1 MNTLDKAQD
10 LLDHLTI
17 GVALVDAKHLI
28 LYCNKYFRDCAKQSE
43 SAGIEGRDFYEVLDN
58 PQIVDGCYAPFH
70 FALSEEGSV
79 FRSVLARPRIR
90 NGVEQTFE
98 LLIQL
103 QVSSNHEKVFRIE
116 LKDISEVS
124 RNEKRLQSLKTLGK
138 RLSFITD
145 VGAHSMNEQREELKK
160 IIREQMDGGVLN
172 YSIFEI
178 RIIKES
184 YNKGG
189 KEQKSKEL
197 VHFTSFGLSTV
208 AQNRVLHVGANGNGI
223 TGYVASS
230 GESYIC
236 NDTKNDPLYVTGAI
250 AAKSSLTVP
259 LVYNNKVIGTCNVES
274 EIPNNFSS
282 QDQLFLEL
290 YAKDVAFALHLL
302 DYTSS
307 IKKEDIHTYA
317 QHFCSLRNSLSNCIL
332 KLMYEKDTNVSQPL
346 SAKEEKDK
354 EKEEQACFSLLDK
367 TTRLF
372 KEVQKTILPH
382 QEEEDQEDPFKEARI
397 TSFEDKHPNLAQD
410 TKIEWPILKQFL
422 RYKKIL
428 SIAPSPILEDTYLKW
443 LDPLVEQID
452 VVTSTSQALW
462 LLKRQ
467 KYDIVLTEL
476 FPDGRYFEPI
486 TMEVAHNFAANANGR
501 TVFDIHYGEEY
512 WPEVEGNQQ
521 DKETRDRIK
530 EEIKNGKRDAFFFIK
545 DLIKD
550 LSDLQLG
557 ALPLFFIIPYAEYD
571 PTHTVPAITAF
582 LKNINMKWVYFPF
595 VAPANEDSELIVKFF
610 KKMKL
615 TYSKNIPEEY
625 TKLKQKR

>member
-1 MNTLDKAQD
+1 MNTLD

-17 GVALVDAKHLI
+17 GVALVDAKHHI

-43 SAGIEGRDFYEVLDN
+43 SAGIEGRDFYEVLDT

-103 QVSSNHEKVFRIE
+103 QESSNHEKVFRTE
-116 LKDISEVS
+116 LKDISDVS

-145 VGAHSMNEQREELKK
+145 VDAHSMNEQREELKK
-160 IIREQMDGGVLN
+160 IICEQMDGGVLN

-178 RIIKES
+178 RVIKES
-184 YNKGG
+184 YNKGE

-307 IKKEDIHTYA
+307 IKKEDILTYDK
-317 QHFCSLRNSLSNCIL
+317 HCRSLRNSLSNCIL

-428 SIAPSPILEDTYLKW
+428 SIAPSPILENTYLKW
-443 LDPLVEQID
+443 LDPFVEQID

-476 FPDGRYFEPI
+476 FPDGKYFEPI
-486 TMEVAHNFAANANGR
+486 STEVAHNGDEYPENVYGR
-501 TVFDIHYGEEY
+501 TVFDIHYGDES
-512 WPEVEGNQQ
+512 WTPVEGNQQ
-521 DKETRDRIK
+521 DEETRKRIHD
-530 EEIKNGKRDAFFFIK
+530 EIFENKKRDAFFFIK
-545 DLIKD
+545 ELF
-550 LSDLQLG
+550 DLQLG

-571 PTHTVPAITAF
+571 PTHTVTAITGF

-595 VAPANEDSELIVKFF
+595 VAPAHEDSELIVKFF

-615 TYSKNIPEEY
+615 TYSQNIPEEY